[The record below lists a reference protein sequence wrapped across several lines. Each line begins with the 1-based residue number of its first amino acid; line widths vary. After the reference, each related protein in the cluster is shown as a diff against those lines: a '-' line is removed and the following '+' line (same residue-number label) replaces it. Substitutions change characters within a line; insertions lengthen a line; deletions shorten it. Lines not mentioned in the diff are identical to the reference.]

1 MTTSY
6 SSPNRTKLPVGT
18 VDASVA
24 RTLARG
30 GWRVRVRRACISC
43 LSVDETGAAGA
54 RRGAAG
60 ERAGTMRRG
69 HGRGRPGSGPA
80 PGPRRPS
87 PPRAATQF
95 PNPVT
100 PVQLELSI
108 DTTAP
113 CNSDTVH
120 FQSLY
125 LYLRT
130 VPV

>member
-1 MTTSY
+1 VTTSY

-60 ERAGTMRRG
+60 GPGPCGAGMGAGDRG
-69 HGRGRPGSGPA
+69 PVPPPA
-80 PGPRRPS
+80 PAGRARRAPRRSFLILLLPYS
-87 PPRAATQF
+87 WK
-95 PNPVT
+95 
-100 PVQLELSI
+100 LSI

>member
-30 GWRVRVRRACISC
+30 GWRVRVRRACIAC

-60 ERAGTMRRG
+60 GPGPCGAGMGAGDRG
-69 HGRGRPGSGPA
+69 PVPP

>member
-1 MTTSY
+1 VTTSY

-60 ERAGTMRRG
+60 GPGPCARG

-80 PGPRRPS
+80 RPS